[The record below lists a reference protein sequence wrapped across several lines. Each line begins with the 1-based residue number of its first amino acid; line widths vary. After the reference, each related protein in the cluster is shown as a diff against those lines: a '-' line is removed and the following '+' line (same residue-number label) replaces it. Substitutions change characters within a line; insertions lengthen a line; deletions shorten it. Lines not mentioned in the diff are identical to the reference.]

1 MPKYRKLS
9 HAIYCCEYHIVWVPK
24 YRFRIL
30 SGVIKEL
37 LDEWIRQIS
46 EWKGVEILELTIC
59 TDHIHLV
66 ASIPPKL
73 SISDYMGILKGK
85 TAIKIFKSFRGLK
98 LRPYWGNHFWARG
111 YFVSTVGIDE
121 EKIKRY
127 VAYQEERERQEE
139 SQSREFDL
147 FQR

>member
-30 SGVIKEL
+30 SGAVKEL

-73 SISDYMGILKGK
+73 SISDYIGILKGK

-111 YFVSTVGIDE
+111 YFVSTIGIDE